1 MLKARTIRIC
11 LQNTIGYFRSD
22 SGNLTGNITCAR
34 HMSNLTSKRFT
45 IVSPDETIALLHD
58 QDDGAV
64 LDTVVASSRCKHNY
78 LLGFK
83 CGQSS
88 NGTDNSLEISLQSA
102 VVAFNVSRDV
112 NALNIDGLNVSPVY
126 LGENESRIA
135 STRGVAISSTD
146 DQDVENVSSIRKIFH
161 KYGINT
167 LFRVRNSTDEETRG
181 KSQNTIKIQ
190 QLDEAGST
198 FHCHGNE
205 GEDFKR
211 DVTRPPISPV
221 VENDIFSPVFQD
233 LSRARI
239 VIEKVQKLFKFVFQ
253 Y

>member
-11 LQNTIGYFRSD
+11 LQNSVGYFRSD
-22 SGNLTGNITCAR
+22 FGIPTGNITCAR
-34 HMSNLTSKRFT
+34 QMSNLTSKRFT
-45 IVSPDETIALLHD
+45 IVSPDETIALLQDH
-58 QDDGAV
+58 DDGSV
-64 LDTVVASSRCKHNY
+64 LDTVVALSRCKHNY

-83 CGQSS
+83 YGQSS
-88 NGTDNSLEISLQSA
+88 NGTDNSLESSLQSA

-161 KYGINT
+161 NYGINT
-167 LFRVRNSTDEETRG
+167 LFRVRYSTDEETKG
-181 KSQNTIKIQ
+181 KSQSSIKIQ
-190 QLDEAGST
+190 QLDEA
-198 FHCHGNE
+198 HCHGNE
-205 GEDFKR
+205 GEDFTR
-211 DVTRPPISPV
+211 DLTQQPISPV
-221 VENDIFSPVFQD
+221 LENEKFSPVFQD

-239 VIEKVQKLFKFVFQ
+239 IIEKVQK
-253 Y
+253 